1 MASTPLLGL
10 SLPADG
16 TTNWGTLVNTSITA
30 LIDSAVAGTTTLS
43 SDADVTLTATTEA
56 TNQARQAV
64 LLCSGARTAIR
75 TITAPASS
83 KTYIVINNT
92 SGGYGVKVVGA
103 GPTVGITVPSG
114 KAYQIAWNG
123 SDFVTTSTTTIN
135 LATDVSGTLPIAN
148 GGTGQTTQQAAINA
162 LVGTQTANRVLR
174 SDGTNST
181 LSQVALTTD
190 VTGTLPIGSG
200 GTGQTTANA
209 AFNALAPSQASANG
223 KYLKSDGTN
232 ASWDAIDISTADITG
247 TLPVGNG
254 GTGAT
259 TLTGLLLGNGTSAVT
274 TVTAPSGAVVGTT
287 DTQTLTNKRIT
298 SRVASIASASTITPT
313 GDTADQYNVTA
324 LAVPATVAAP
334 SGTPT
339 DGQKLI
345 IRIKDNGTARALTW
359 TTSSGAYRAIG
370 VPLPTTTVA
379 NKTTYVGCIYNSTD
393 VFWDVVAVTTQA

>member
-92 SGGYGVKVVGA
+92 SGGYGVKIVGA

-114 KAYQIAWNG
+114 RAYQVAWNG

-135 LATDVSGTLPIAN
+135 LATEVSGTLPIAN
-148 GGTGQTTQQAAINA
+148 GGTG
-162 LVGTQTANRVLR
+162 
-174 SDGTNST
+174 
-181 LSQVALTTD
+181 
-190 VTGTLPIGSG
+190 
-200 GTGQTTANA
+200 
-209 AFNALAPSQASANG
+209 
-223 KYLKSDGTN
+223 
-232 ASWDAIDISTADITG
+232 
-247 TLPVGNG
+247 
-254 GTGAT
+254 AT
-259 TLTGLLLGNGTSAVT
+259 TVPGLLLGNGTSAVT

-345 IRIKDNGTARALTW
+345 IRIKDDGTARALTW

-370 VPLPTTTVA
+370 LTLPPTTVI
-379 NKTTYVGCIYNSTD
+379 NKNVYIGCIYNSTD
-393 VFWDVVAVTTQA
+393 IFWDVVAVAQQT

>member
-92 SGGYGVKVVGA
+92 SGGYGVKIVGA

-114 KAYQIAWNG
+114 RAYQVAWNG

-135 LATDVSGTLPIAN
+135 LATEVSGTLPIA
-148 GGTGQTTQQAAINA
+148 
-162 LVGTQTANRVLR
+162 
-174 SDGTNST
+174 
-181 LSQVALTTD
+181 
-190 VTGTLPIGSG
+190 
-200 GTGQTTANA
+200 
-209 AFNALAPSQASANG
+209 
-223 KYLKSDGTN
+223 
-232 ASWDAIDISTADITG
+232 
-247 TLPVGNG
+247 NG

-345 IRIKDNGTARALTW
+345 IRIKDDGTARALTW

-370 VPLPTTTVA
+370 LTLPPTTVI
-379 NKTTYVGCIYNSTD
+379 NKNVYIGCIYNSTD
-393 VFWDVVAVTTQA
+393 IFWDVVAVAQQT